1 MKEKLTLKQAE
12 RQFLTITQLADVYGV
27 SRTSVYKWLKLGMPY
42 SELATGGGKRF
53 ELNAVRDWSDNRPK
67 GRKVDE

>member
-27 SRTSVYKWLKLGMPY
+27 SRTSVYKWLKLGIPY
-42 SELATGGGKRF
+42 SELPTGGKRF